1 MKKKLTVL
9 LITLGILILGAL
21 SAIALYHMV
30 WNGVILLNNPSKKK
44 YPVRGVDVSHYQGDI
59 DWDILSGEDI
69 DFAFIKATEGSSFI
83 DDRFA
88 YNFSEA
94 QKCDIA
100 VGAYHFF
107 SFSSPGSTQAK
118 NFINTVTPFDGMLP
132 PVVDL
137 EFYGEFAEKPLVK
150 DAVDKE
156 LRSMLDALEEYY
168 GMKPIIYAT
177 EDSYELY
184 LANDYAEYDIWI
196 RNVKTKAK
204 MSDGRQWTFW
214 QYTNREQFDGYN
226 GDEKFIDMN
235 VFFGSEEDFA
245 AFPRYKSK

>member
-1 MKKKLTVL
+1 MKKKLTVI
-9 LITLGILILGAL
+9 LIILGVLILGVL

-30 WNGVILLNNPSKKK
+30 WNGVILLNSPSKKK

-59 DWDILSGEDI
+59 DWDVLSGEDI

-83 DDRFA
+83 DDRFD
-88 YNFSEA
+88 YNFSKA

-107 SFSSPGSTQAK
+107 SFSSPGVTQAE

-137 EFYGEFAEKPLVK
+137 EFYGEFAENPLAKGV
-150 DAVDKE
+150 VDKE
-156 LRSMLDALEEYY
+156 LRSMLDALEEHYEL
-168 GMKPIIYAT
+168 KPIIYAT

-184 LANDYAEYDIWI
+184 LTNDYAEYDIWI

-214 QYTNREQFDGYN
+214 QYTNRDQLDGYS
-226 GDEKFIDMN
+226 GEEKFIDMN

-245 AFPRYKSK
+245 AFPRYRLK